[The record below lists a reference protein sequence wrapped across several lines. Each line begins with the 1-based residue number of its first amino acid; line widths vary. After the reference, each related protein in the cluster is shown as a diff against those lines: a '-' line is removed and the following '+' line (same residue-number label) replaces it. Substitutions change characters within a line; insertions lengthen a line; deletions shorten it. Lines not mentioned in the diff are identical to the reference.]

1 MSIADFFRT
10 RRYDSAG
17 QVTGENAQL
26 TLFADAVRAASQT
39 GAAQTNRGFKGA
51 IFYFN
56 IRVVPGV
63 DTVQL
68 IIEGQDP
75 VSGNFGAL
83 LTATAIAA
91 VTTPARYVFYPGA
104 GASGATG
111 TAAIPLPYIWRAR
124 IVHSGAGN
132 FTYSLA
138 ADMLA

>member
-17 QVTGENAQL
+17 QITGENAQL
-26 TLFADAVRAASQT
+26 TLFADGVRAASQT
-39 GAAQTNRGFKGA
+39 SALQTNRGFRGA

-56 IRVVPGV
+56 VRVVPGV

-68 IIEGQDP
+68 VIDGQDP

-83 LTATAIAA
+83 FSATAFAA
-91 VTTPARYVFYPGA
+91 ITTPARYVFYPGA

-111 TAAIPLPYIWRAR
+111 TAAIPLPFIWRAR

-132 FTYSLA
+132 FTYSLG
-138 ADMLA
+138 ADLLP